1 VPDEFDSA
9 LRDAMKKVATAL
21 KGANVPFALSGGYAS
36 WARGGPEPVHD
47 VDFVL
52 LEDDVPRAVAV
63 LEGAGM
69 RIAEPPEDWL
79 VKVYDGACLVDLI
92 FRPSERPVSRE
103 QLDKADEMRVDS
115 VRMPVQSATDLMV
128 AKLLVLGEH
137 YCDLPGCSRMSG
149 PCASRSTGLRCA
161 GRSTD
166 RRSPGRFWPCAASSG
181 SWTTG
186 ATARSGRCGPA
197 TRASRAETC
206 RYDLRAGRGCRPP
219 ASCRRRA
226 GR

>member
-1 VPDEFDSA
+1 MPDESDSA

-52 LEDDVPRAVAV
+52 LEDDVPRALQV

-69 RIAEPPEDWL
+69 RVAEPPEDWL
-79 VKVYDGACLVDLI
+79 VKVYDGDCLVDLI

-103 QLDKADEMRVDS
+103 QLDQADEMRVDS
-115 VRMPVQSATDLMV
+115 VRMPVQSATDLIV

-137 YCDLPGCSRMSG
+137 YCDFARLFPHVRALREQVDWPALRGQVD
-149 PCASRSTGLRCA
+149 RSPFARAFLSLCGEL
-161 GRSTD
+161 GIVDD
-166 RRSPGRFWPCAASSG
+166 RRNGQVRTPWTGDASEPG
-181 SWTTG
+181 
-186 ATARSGRCGPA
+186 
-197 TRASRAETC
+197 
-206 RYDLRAGRGCRPP
+206 
-219 ASCRRRA
+219 
-226 GR
+226 